1 LARITLKIL
10 LPLAFTGASLGVL
23 TACGN
28 DVPPGAVAKV
38 GDDTITQDE
47 FTKWLTAAV
56 KSQTQGGTA
65 TVPDPPD
72 YGKCVTA
79 KKKQP
84 VQGQSKQ
91 TTAALK
97 KQCKSEYT
105 TLKRQVMQFLIQA
118 SWVEQEADKQNITVS
133 DKTVRAALEKQKKA
147 AFPTTKAYQQFLKT
161 SGMSEADILFR
172 VKLSQ
177 LQDKLTKKI
186 TSDAKKVSNTD
197 VEAYYN
203 KNKTRFA
210 QPERRDLRV
219 VLTKTQDKANQA
231 RAAIEGGQAWKDVAK
246 QYSIDEASKAQGGKL
261 ASVSKGQ
268 QDKALEEA
276 VFAAQKGDLK
286 GPVKT
291 QFGWYVFEVEKI
303 TPASQQSLDQSR
315 DAIKS
320 LLEGQRKQKS
330 LDSFIKDFR
339 DEYKGKTHC
348 ADDYRVAECS
358 NAPKDEATDTGPS
371 QSAQPE
377 PQSQTQTAPAPT
389 PTQP

>member
-1 LARITLKIL
+1 M
-10 LPLAFTGASLGVL
+10 LPLALTGASLAVL

-38 GDDTITQDE
+38 GDETITQDE

-56 KSQTQGGTA
+56 KSQAQGGAA

-72 YGKCVTA
+72 YAKCVAA
-79 KKKQP
+79 KKKLP

-91 TTAALK
+91 TSAALK

-118 SWVEQEADKQNITVS
+118 SWVEQEADKENITVP
-133 DKTVRAALEKQKKA
+133 DKTVKASFEKQKKQ
-147 AFPTTKAYQQFLKT
+147 AFPTDKAYQQFLKT

-177 LQDKLTKKI
+177 LQEKLTKKV
-186 TSDAKKVSNTD
+186 TNDAKKVTD
-197 VEAYYN
+197 ADVSDYYA
-203 KNKTRFA
+203 KNKKRFA
-210 QPERRDLRV
+210 QPERRDLLV

-231 RAAIEGGQAWKDVAK
+231 RAALEGGQAWKDVAK

-261 ASVSKGQ
+261 ASVTRNQ

-276 VFAAQKGDLK
+276 VFASQKGELK

-291 QFGWYVFEVEKI
+291 QFGWYVFKVEKI
-303 TPASQQSLDQSR
+303 TPASQQSLEQSR

-320 LLEGQRKQKS
+320 LLEGQRKQKA
-330 LDSFIKDFR
+330 LDAFIKDFR
-339 DEYKGKTHC
+339 DEYKDKTHC

-358 NAPKDEATDTGPS
+358 NAPKDSTDTGAS

-377 PQSQTQTAPAPT
+377 PQTQTAPAQT

>member
-1 LARITLKIL
+1 LARLTLKIL
-10 LPLAFTGASLGVL
+10 LPLAVTGASVAALA
-23 TACGN
+23 ACGN

-38 GDDTITQDE
+38 GDETITQDE
-47 FTKWLTAAV
+47 FSKWTTAAV
-56 KSQTQGGTA
+56 KSQAQGGQA

-72 YGKCVTA
+72 YTKCVAA

-91 TTAALK
+91 TDASLK

-105 TLKRQVMQFLIQA
+105 ALKRQVMQFLIQA
-118 SWVEQEADKQNITVS
+118 AWVEQEADKQNIKVTDAETRKS
-133 DKTVRAALEKQKKA
+133 FEQQKKQ
-147 AFPTTKAYQQFLKT
+147 AFPTDKAYKQFLKT

-177 LQDKLTKKI
+177 LQEKLTKKV
-186 TSDAKKVSNTD
+186 TDDAAKVTD
-197 VEAYYN
+197 ADVQAYYD
-203 KNKTRFA
+203 KNKKRFA

-219 VLTKTQDKANQA
+219 VLTKTQDKANEA
-231 RAAIEGGQAWKDVAK
+231 RAALEGGQDWKAVAK

-261 ASVSKGQ
+261 AAVAKGQ
-268 QDKALEEA
+268 QDKALDEA
-276 VFAAQKGDLK
+276 VFAAAKGELK

-303 TPASQQSLDQSR
+303 TPATQQSLDQSR

-320 LLEGQRKQKS
+320 LLEGQRKQKA
-330 LDSFIKDFR
+330 LDAFIKDFR
-339 DEYKGKTHC
+339 DEYRDKTEC

-358 NAPKDEATDTGPS
+358 NGPKDQTDTGPS
-371 QSAQPE
+371 QSAQPQPQ
-377 PQSQTQTAPAPT
+377 PQSTPQQTT
-389 PTQP
+389 PQQ